1 MIITLFYWRGG
12 GRQLVAIFVIF
23 TLCYFRLSLSLLEM
37 LIGFRCT
44 DMLEKFDKELSRIQG
59 WREKAETTGSG
70 EGEVDIREP
79 YDAQAEAAWKEEH
92 KKRVSNYK
100 RALSTSTS
108 QNEQVGPLILVSVE
122 FVYLFTLKYV
132 S

>member
-1 MIITLFYWRGG
+1 MPT
-12 GRQLVAIFVIF
+12 
-23 TLCYFRLSLSLLEM
+23 
-37 LIGFRCT
+37 GFRCT
-44 DMLEKFDKELSRIQG
+44 EMLEKLDKELSLIQG

-100 RALSTSTS
+100 RALSSSTS
-108 QNEQVGPLILVSVE
+108 QNEQVGLFQRAPFLVQISLYPSLQEIPSPVPFPIFSRFRLIIITYSECVRNW
-122 FVYLFTLKYV
+122 
-132 S
+132 

>member
-1 MIITLFYWRGG
+1 
-12 GRQLVAIFVIF
+12 
-23 TLCYFRLSLSLLEM
+23 
-37 LIGFRCT
+37 
-44 DMLEKFDKELSRIQG
+44 MLEKLDKELSLIQG

-100 RALSTSTS
+100 RALSSSTS
-108 QNEQVGPLILVSVE
+108 QNEQVGPHKNMNLDHLNSICAV
-122 FVYLFTLKYV
+122 FWLFPQT
-132 S
+132 